1 MRSLWKVEV
10 RRSPDSEAH
19 FKTFVKWARKTI
31 NSETDGAVS
40 LYEKYDEVRQLENQ
54 SPFEFD
60 AYLTS
65 LEALIEDKGDRG
77 FAMLF
82 FAKLLKPLRNQ
93 MKASG
98 DILPEDRRQMVA
110 KA

>member
-10 RRSPDSEAH
+10 RRSSDSEAH

-31 NSETDGAVS
+31 NGGTDGAIS
-40 LYEKYDEVRQLENQ
+40 LYKKYDEARQLENQ
-54 SPFEFD
+54 FLFEFD

-65 LEALIEDKGDRG
+65 LEALIEDKGDRSS
-77 FAMLF
+77 AMSF
-82 FAKLLKPLRNQ
+82 FAKLLKLLRDQ

-98 DILPEDRRQMVA
+98 NILLEDRR
-110 KA
+110 